1 MGPKL
6 VRTWAQGVLVL
17 VRDDLGTN
25 RVTDKEPKF
34 TRDLPESR
42 RRQLIEATARSLA
55 RHGLDGTTVRV
66 VAAEAGVS
74 PGLVRHHFAGMHD
87 LIAETYRWTGKEVE
101 KALRAALTAAP
112 DHPEAQLRAFV
123 DASFSAPLLDPDLLG
138 VWLTFWSLTR
148 TDPEI
153 HAIHGKVY
161 ADYRKRL
168 QRYLSGIAEHEKLD
182 LDVRLAALAFTA
194 LLDGLWLEHCLDPS
208 TFTAIEACQ
217 IAHDWVDTFKA
228 GRFMAQTRADG
239 ARPQVM
245 AVPEAKAG

>member
-1 MGPKL
+1 M
-6 VRTWAQGVLVL
+6 AE
-17 VRDDLGTN
+17 
-25 RVTDKEPKF
+25 KEPKF

-66 VAAEAGVS
+66 VAAQAGVS

-87 LIAETYRWTGKEVE
+87 LIAETYRWSGKEVE
-101 KALRAALTAAP
+101 KSLRAALAAAP
-112 DHPEAQLRAFV
+112 DTPEAQLRAFV
-123 DASFSAPLLDPDLLG
+123 DSSFSPPMLDPDLLG

-161 ADYRKRL
+161 AEYRKQL
-168 QRYLSGIAEHEKLD
+168 QRHIAGIAEERKLSFD
-182 LDVRLAALAFTA
+182 PRIAALALTA

-208 TFTAIEACQ
+208 TFTAVEARQ
-217 IAHDWVDTFKA
+217 IAHDWVDNLKA
-228 GRFMAQTRADG
+228 GRFMMGGRAEDNT
-239 ARPQVM
+239 AP
-245 AVPEAKAG
+245 AIAKAG

>member
-1 MGPKL
+1 
-6 VRTWAQGVLVL
+6 
-17 VRDDLGTN
+17 
-25 RVTDKEPKF
+25 
-34 TRDLPESR
+34 
-42 RRQLIEATARSLA
+42 LIEATARSLA

-101 KALRAALTAAP
+101 KALRAALSAAP
-112 DHPEAQLRAFV
+112 ETPEAQLRAFV
-123 DASFSAPLLDPDLLG
+123 DASFSAPMLDPDLLG

-168 QRYLSGIAEHEKLD
+168 QRYIGGMAEEWKIEI
-182 LDVRLAALAFTA
+182 DVRLATLAFTA
-194 LLDGLWLEHCLDPS
+194 MLDGLWLEHCLDPS
-208 TFTAIEACQ
+208 TFTAIEARQ
-217 IAHDWVDTFKA
+217 IAHDWVDNLKA
-228 GRFMAQTRADG
+228 GRFMARGRAADSQSS
-239 ARPQVM
+239 ASTAQ
-245 AVPEAKAG
+245 AKAG

>member
-1 MGPKL
+1 L
-6 VRTWAQGVLVL
+6 VQHQ
-17 VRDDLGTN
+17 LGN
-25 RVTDKEPKF
+25 KRVADKEPKF

-101 KALRAALTAAP
+101 KALRAALSAAP
-112 DHPEAQLRAFV
+112 TSPEGQLRAFV
-123 DASFSAPLLDPDLLG
+123 DASFSSPMLDPDLLG

-161 ADYRKRL
+161 ADYRRRL
-168 QRYLSGIAEHEKLD
+168 QMHISGIAEERRLD
-182 LDVRLAALAFTA
+182 LDARLAALAFTA
-194 LLDGLWLEHCLDPS
+194 LLDGLWLEHCLDPT
-208 TFTAIEACQ
+208 TFTAVEARQ
-217 IAHDWVDTFKA
+217 IAHDWVDNLKA
-228 GRFMAQTRADG
+228 GRFMATARAETV
-239 ARPQVM
+239 APVQ
-245 AVPEAKAG
+245 AKVG

>member
-1 MGPKL
+1 M
-6 VRTWAQGVLVL
+6 AE
-17 VRDDLGTN
+17 
-25 RVTDKEPKF
+25 KEPKF

-87 LIAETYRWTGKEVE
+87 LIAETYRWSGKEVE
-101 KALRAALTAAP
+101 KALRAALAAAP
-112 DHPEAQLRAFV
+112 DTPEAQLRAFV
-123 DASFSAPLLDPDLLG
+123 DSSFSPPMLNPDLLG

-161 ADYRKRL
+161 AEYRKQL
-168 QRYLSGIAEHEKLD
+168 QRHITGIAEERKLSFD
-182 LDVRLAALAFTA
+182 PRIAALALTA

-208 TFTAIEACQ
+208 TFTAVEARQ
-217 IAHDWVDTFKA
+217 IAHDWVDNLKA
-228 GRFMAQTRADG
+228 GRFMAG
-239 ARPQVM
+239 ARREETVAP
-245 AVPEAKAG
+245 AIAKAG

>member
-1 MGPKL
+1 M
-6 VRTWAQGVLVL
+6 AE
-17 VRDDLGTN
+17 
-25 RVTDKEPKF
+25 KEPKF

-87 LIAETYRWTGKEVE
+87 LIAETYRWTGKEIE
-101 KALRAALTAAP
+101 MALRAALSAAANTP
-112 DHPEAQLRAFV
+112 DAQLRAFV
-123 DASFSAPLLDPDLLG
+123 DASFSAPMLDPDLLG

-161 ADYRKRL
+161 ADYRRRL
-168 QRYLSGIAEHEKLD
+168 QAFIVGIADERKLA
-182 LDVRLAALAFTA
+182 LDARLAALAFTA
-194 LLDGLWLEHCLDPS
+194 LLDGLWLEHCLDP
-208 TFTAIEACQ
+208 TIFTAVEARQ
-217 IAHDWVDTFKA
+217 IAHDWVDNLKA
-228 GRFMAQTRADG
+228 GRFMAGMKSQGIPA
-239 ARPQVM
+239 
-245 AVPEAKAG
+245 PEAKIG